1 MAENCFVRVTSQEN
15 TRTTGNDQNGVGLDC
30 GLVLPIALLTHAK
43 KKS

>member
-1 MAENCFVRVTSQEN
+1 MAENRFVRVTSQEN

-30 GLVLPIALLTHAK
+30 GLVLPTALLTHAK